1 MVIPVAC
8 TVATQRIEIITGT
21 GRRKNWTPA
30 ERAQLLREAFSE
42 RGAVSRVARQYG
54 ISPSLLYRWRRQALR
69 GALDPAPAFVP
80 VQMLPA
86 VPDATPV
93 ATATL
98 NRADREARAEIVL
111 GNGRILRVAEDIAA
125 ANLARLAQALDP
137 R

>member
-1 MVIPVAC
+1 MAC
-8 TVATQRIEIITGT
+8 TVATQRVEIITGT

-42 RGAVSRVARQYG
+42 RGAVSRVARQYE
-54 ISPSLLYRWRRQALR
+54 ICPSLLYRWRRQALR
-69 GALDPAPAFVP
+69 SALDPTPTFVP

-86 VPDATPV
+86 VPDTTPV
-93 ATATL
+93 VSAAA
-98 NRADREARAEIVL
+98 NRTEREAQVEIVL

-125 ANLARLAQALDP
+125 ANLARLTQALDP